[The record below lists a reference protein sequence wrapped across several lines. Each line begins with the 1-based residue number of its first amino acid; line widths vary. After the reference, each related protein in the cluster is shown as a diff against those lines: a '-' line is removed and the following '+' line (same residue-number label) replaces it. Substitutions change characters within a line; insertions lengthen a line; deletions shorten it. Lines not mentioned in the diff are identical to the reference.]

1 MQFYNMKIHL
11 KPDEESKGMTTIL
24 MSALRHMLP
33 IMHYMLST
41 CIAKSESNF
50 GSSQVNDIITS
61 IQ

>member
-1 MQFYNMKIHL
+1 
-11 KPDEESKGMTTIL
+11 

>member
-1 MQFYNMKIHL
+1 
-11 KPDEESKGMTTIL
+11 MTTIL